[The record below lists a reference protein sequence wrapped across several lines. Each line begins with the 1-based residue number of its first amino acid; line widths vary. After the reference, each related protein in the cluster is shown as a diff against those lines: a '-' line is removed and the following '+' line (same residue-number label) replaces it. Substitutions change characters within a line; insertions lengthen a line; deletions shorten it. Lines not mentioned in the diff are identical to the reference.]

1 VQLDL
6 ENQALE
12 VQRLRRGINDL
23 VSLLALPAIW
33 SGSEPS
39 EPFQIVGTLLDA
51 VLGML
56 RLEFVYARLNDAA
69 ADSGLE
75 AVRIAGHRNMDGQ
88 ASEVGRTLEGW
99 LQNYPPTS
107 PWAVPHP
114 AGTGKVKVAHANLG
128 IEGEIGLLVA
138 GSDRADFPTEIEMLV
153 LKVAA
158 NQAAIA
164 LERMRLLRARTQAEE
179 SVRRTK
185 QELSDFVE
193 NASVGMHWVGPDGVI
208 LWANSAEL
216 EMLGYAR
223 EEYIGR
229 HIAEF
234 HCERPVI
241 EDILG
246 RLAQGETLHEYAAQ
260 LRCKDG
266 SIRDVLIN
274 SNVFWEDN
282 KFVHTRCFT
291 RDITERKKIEE
302 DVRRR
307 TAQFET
313 LLNEAPLG
321 VYLVDS
327 NFRLRQVNPTALR
340 TFGNIP
346 DLIGRDFGEVIKRLW
361 PETYASEIIDRFHH
375 TLETGE
381 PYIVPERMEMRLDRE
396 ATEFYEW
403 QINRIPLPEGGYGV
417 VCYFRDIS
425 QQVLARQAIEQSE
438 ERFRS
443 LVSVITNVPWTAD
456 AHGAFVTEQPAW
468 QAYTGQTWEDYR
480 DFGWE
485 NAVHPE
491 DRDRVKEIWKKA
503 LEKRTLYET
512 RGRLWHAP
520 SQQWRHY
527 VARGMPLLNTDGDV
541 REWIGACTDVD
552 DQKRAEEE
560 RERLLQSEHEA
571 RTQAEAANRFKDEF
585 LATVSHELRTPL
597 NAILGWSHM
606 LVRGRLDEENT
617 AHGLEVIER
626 NARAQNQ
633 LIADLLDISR
643 IITGKFR
650 FEPDAVELIPTIK
663 AAVETVRPA
672 VSAKGIDLRL
682 QLDPAAG
689 PISGDAN
696 RLQQIV
702 WNLLSNAVKYT
713 PRNGRIEVQSRR
725 QDSSAVIIVKDT
737 GEGITPDFLPY
748 IFDRFRQ
755 ADAST
760 TRHHGGLGLGLAI
773 VRHLVE
779 LHGGT
784 VFAASKGFGQGT
796 TFTVTLPLLVAQ
808 DAAKRTNENGDE
820 QYKLLDSSK
829 SASANLRHLRVLIVD
844 DEPDAREVLM
854 LALSQTGAAV
864 RAAATVSEAL
874 EVFDEWKPSVL
885 VSDIGMPSEDGYDLI
900 RRVRARDV
908 ERGGRVP
915 ALALTGYASAEDA
928 ARVVAAGYQTHLA
941 KPVAPSDLVNAVATL
956 VEFYKLLE

>member
-1 VQLDL
+1 LELEL
-6 ENQALE
+6 ENKALE

-39 EPFQIVGTLLDA
+39 EPSQIVGTLLDA

-56 RLEFVYARLNDAA
+56 RLEFVYARLKDAA
-69 ADSGLE
+69 ADSCLE
-75 AVRIAGHRNMDGQ
+75 TVRIAGHRSMDNQ
-88 ASEVGRTLEGW
+88 AGEVGRTLEGW
-99 LQNYPPTS
+99 LQDDPPTS
-107 PWAVPHP
+107 PWIVPHP
-114 AGTGKVKVAHANLG
+114 AGTGEVKVAHFNLG
-128 IEGEIGLLVA
+128 LEGEIGLLVA

-153 LKVAA
+153 LRVAA

-164 LERMRLLRARTQAEE
+164 LERLRLLRARTQAEE

-193 NASVGMHWVGPDGVI
+193 NATVGMHWVGPDGVI
-208 LWANSAEL
+208 LWANRAEL

-234 HCERPVI
+234 HCDRPVI
-241 EDILG
+241 EDILS

-260 LRCKDG
+260 LRCKNG
-266 SIRDVLIN
+266 SVRDVLIN
-274 SNVFWEDN
+274 SNVFWEN
-282 KFVHTRCFT
+282 NRFVHTRCFT

-340 TFGNIP
+340 TFGDIP
-346 DLIGRDFGEVIKRLW
+346 DLIGRDFGEVLKRLW
-361 PETYASEIIDRFHH
+361 PETYANEIVERFHH

-381 PYIVPERMEMRLDRE
+381 PYIVPERIETRLDRE
-396 ATEFYEW
+396 VTEFYEW
-403 QINRIPLPEGGYGV
+403 QINRIPLPEGGHGV

-425 QQVLARQAIEQSE
+425 QQVLARLAIEQSE

-443 LVSVITNVPWTAD
+443 LVSVITNVPWIAD
-456 AHGAFVTEQPAW
+456 ANGAFITEQPAW
-468 QAYTGQTWEDYR
+468 QAYTGQTWEEYR

-485 NAVHPE
+485 NALHPE
-491 DRDRVKEIWKKA
+491 DRDRVKGVWNEA
-503 LEKRTLYET
+503 LENRTLYET
-512 RGRLWHAP
+512 RGRLWHGP
-520 SQQWRHY
+520 TQQWRHY
-527 VARGMPLLNTDGDV
+527 VARGMPLLNADGGV

-571 RTQAEAANRFKDEF
+571 RHQAEAANRIKDEF

-606 LVRGRLDEENT
+606 LVRGRLDEKNT

-650 FEPDAVELIPTIK
+650 FEQHPVELIPTIE
-663 AAVETVRPA
+663 AAAETIRPA
-672 VSAKGIDLRL
+672 ANAKGIDLRL
-682 QLDPAAG
+682 HLDPAAG

-713 PRNGRIEVQSRR
+713 PRNGSIEVHLRR
-725 QDSSAVIIVKDT
+725 QDTSAVIIVQDT

-784 VFAASKGFGQGT
+784 VCAASKGTGQGT
-796 TFTVTLPLLVAQ
+796 TFTVTLPLVVW
-808 DAAKRTNENGDE
+808 DAAKKINENSDE
-820 QYKLLDSSK
+820 QYKQLAKSK
-829 SASANLRHLRVLIVD
+829 FASANLTNLRVLIVD

-854 LALSQTGAAV
+854 MALSQTGAAV
-864 RAAATVSEAL
+864 RATATVGEAL

-900 RRVRARDV
+900 RKVRARDA
-908 ERGGRVP
+908 ERGGRIP
-915 ALALTGYASAEDA
+915 ALALTGYASADDA
-928 ARVVAAGYQTHLA
+928 ARALAAGYQTHLA
-941 KPVAPSDLVNAVATL
+941 KPVAPSDLIHAVATL
-956 VEFYKLLE
+956 VETLQAT

>member
-1 VQLDL
+1 MELEL

-39 EPFQIVGTLLDA
+39 QPSQIVGTLLDA

-69 ADSGLE
+69 AESRFE
-75 AVRIAGHRNMDGQ
+75 AVRIAGHPNMEGQ
-88 ASEVGRTLEGW
+88 SREVGRTLEDS
-99 LQNYPPTS
+99 LQNNPPTT
-107 PWAVPHP
+107 PWIVPHP
-114 AGTGKVKVAHANLG
+114 AGTGEVRVAHFYLG
-128 IEGEIGLLVA
+128 LEGEMGLLVA

-193 NASVGMHWVGPDGVI
+193 NASVGMHWVGPDGLI

-234 HCERPVI
+234 HSERPVI
-241 EDILG
+241 EDILT
-246 RLAQGETLHEYAAQ
+246 RLAHGETLHEYPAQ

-282 KFVHTRCFT
+282 RFVHTRCFT

-327 NFRLRQVNPTALR
+327 NFRLRQVNPMAQQA
-340 TFGNIP
+340 FGNIP
-346 DLIGRDFGEVIKRLW
+346 DLIGRDFDDVMQILW
-361 PETYASEIIDRFHH
+361 PKAYAQEIVERFRH

-381 PYIVPERMEMRLDRE
+381 PYIVPERIETRVDRE
-396 ATEFYEW
+396 VTEFYEW
-403 QINRIPLPEGGYGV
+403 QINRIPLPEGGSGV

-425 QQVLARQAIEQSE
+425 QQVLARLAIEQSE

-443 LVSVITNVPWTAD
+443 LVSVITNVPWIAD
-456 AHGAFVTEQPAW
+456 ANGAFINEQPAW
-468 QAYTGQTWEDYR
+468 QAYTGQSWEEYR

-485 NAVHPE
+485 NALHPE
-491 DRDRVKEIWKKA
+491 DRDQVKDVWKNA
-503 LEKRTLYET
+503 LENRTLYES

-520 SQQWRHY
+520 TQQWRHY
-527 VARGMPLLNTDGDV
+527 VARGMPLLNKEGDV

-552 DQKRAEEE
+552 DQKRADEE

-571 RTQAEAANRFKDEF
+571 RKQAEAANRIKDEF
-585 LATVSHELRTPL
+585 LAMVSHELRTPL

-606 LVRGRLDEENT
+606 LVRGRLDEKHS

-650 FEPDAVELIPTIK
+650 FEQQAVELIPTIE
-663 AAVETVRPA
+663 AALETLRPA
-672 VSAKGIDLRL
+672 ADAKGIELRL

-696 RLQQIV
+696 RLQQVV

-713 PRNGRIEVQSRR
+713 PRNGRIEVNLRR
-725 QDSSAVIIVKDT
+725 YDTSAVISVQDT
-737 GEGITPDFLPY
+737 GEGINPELLPY

-755 ADAST
+755 GDAST
-760 TRHHGGLGLGLAI
+760 TRQHGGLGLGLAI

-784 VFAASKGFGQGT
+784 VCAASKGVGQGA
-796 TFTVTLPLLVAQ
+796 TFTVTLPLLPP
-808 DAAKRTNENGDE
+808 AAVKSNEHGNE
-820 QYKLLDSSK
+820 QYELLNK
-829 SASANLRHLRVLIVD
+829 SNFAGANLTDFRVLIVD
-844 DEPDAREVLM
+844 DEPDAREVLII
-854 LALSQTGAAV
+854 ALSQTGAAV
-864 RAAATVSEAL
+864 RAAATVGEAL
-874 EVFDEWKPSVL
+874 QVFDEWKPSVL
-885 VSDIGMPSEDGYDLI
+885 VSDIGMPNEDGYDLI

-908 ERGGRVP
+908 ERGGRIP

-928 ARVVAAGYQTHLA
+928 ARALAAGYQTHLA
-941 KPVAPSDLVNAVATL
+941 KPVAPSELVDAVATL
-956 VEFYKLLE
+956 VKALQVT

>member
-1 VQLDL
+1 
-6 ENQALE
+6 
-12 VQRLRRGINDL
+12 
-23 VSLLALPAIW
+23 
-33 SGSEPS
+33 
-39 EPFQIVGTLLDA
+39 
-51 VLGML
+51 
-56 RLEFVYARLNDAA
+56 
-69 ADSGLE
+69 
-75 AVRIAGHRNMDGQ
+75 
-88 ASEVGRTLEGW
+88 
-99 LQNYPPTS
+99 
-107 PWAVPHP
+107 
-114 AGTGKVKVAHANLG
+114 
-128 IEGEIGLLVA
+128 
-138 GSDRADFPTEIEMLV
+138 
-153 LKVAA
+153 
-158 NQAAIA
+158 
-164 LERMRLLRARTQAEE
+164 
-179 SVRRTK
+179 
-185 QELSDFVE
+185 
-193 NASVGMHWVGPDGVI
+193 
-208 LWANSAEL
+208 
-216 EMLGYAR
+216 
-223 EEYIGR
+223 
-229 HIAEF
+229 
-234 HCERPVI
+234 
-241 EDILG
+241 
-246 RLAQGETLHEYAAQ
+246 
-260 LRCKDG
+260 
-266 SIRDVLIN
+266 
-274 SNVFWEDN
+274 
-282 KFVHTRCFT
+282 
-291 RDITERKKIEE
+291 
-302 DVRRR
+302 
-307 TAQFET
+307 
-313 LLNEAPLG
+313 
-321 VYLVDS
+321 
-327 NFRLRQVNPTALR
+327 
-340 TFGNIP
+340 
-346 DLIGRDFGEVIKRLW
+346 
-361 PETYASEIIDRFHH
+361 
-375 TLETGE
+375 
-381 PYIVPERMEMRLDRE
+381 MEMRLDRE

-617 AHGLEVIER
+617 VHGLEVIER

-784 VFAASKGFGQGT
+784 VFAASKGVGQGT

-900 RRVRARDV
+900 RRIRARDV
-908 ERGGRVP
+908 ERGGRIP
-915 ALALTGYASAEDA
+915 ALALTGYASTDDA
-928 ARVVAAGYQTHLA
+928 ARALAAGYQTHLA
-941 KPVAPSDLVNAVATL
+941 KPVAPNDLVNAVATL
-956 VEFYKLLE
+956 VKILQVT